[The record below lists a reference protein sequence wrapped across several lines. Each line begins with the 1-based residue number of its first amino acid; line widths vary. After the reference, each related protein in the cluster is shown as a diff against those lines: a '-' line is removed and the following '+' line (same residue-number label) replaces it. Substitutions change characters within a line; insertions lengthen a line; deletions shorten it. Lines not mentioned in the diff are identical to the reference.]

1 MMSHQAKTRNHS
13 HHQDLIDP
21 QYPFPQDTLVL
32 PKMQEAPSKM
42 ARGHHKR
49 YKLTN
54 DPINS

>member
-1 MMSHQAKTRNHS
+1 MRIHQVETLNHS
-13 HHQDLIDP
+13 PRQGLIAP
-21 QYPFPQDTLVL
+21 QHPFPLDTLVL